1 VHPRHCKPG
10 KYYHRHISLRGFSLN
25 AISQAPNGEN
35 DGGLMVLEG
44 SFPLYNEFIDAHED
58 DKPEGGWP
66 KIDSYHHTE
75 KQLQWFYD
83 RGCTWKKSEDLGSF
97 SHGSIADISLRQSA
111 LLLDP

>member
-1 VHPRHCKPG
+1 MECIQGIANLVSNHT
-10 KYYHRHISLRGFSLN
+10 HISLREFSLN

-66 KIDSYHHTE
+66 KIDSYHHSE

-83 RGCTWKKSEDLGSF
+83 RGCTWKKSED
-97 SHGSIADISLRQSA
+97 IAQFTWFDS
-111 LLLDP
+111 